1 MINKFLTIRPITWNI
16 LIGTLFSRI
25 AYFMCMPF
33 LAIYLTSI
41 KGIPAS
47 VAGIILASSALVG
60 VITSFWGGVLTDQY
74 GARKILISTAVVW
87 ALVFFSFTVASSAL
101 QFFIINVL
109 NGICY
114 SIFEPA
120 TRKVLSDYASEG
132 NKLMVFNFRLTA
144 LNLGAIIG
152 PILGIALGKNSSIL
166 PFVLL
171 GTMYL
176 LYGFSILLTLKENG
190 TVEKG
195 TQKSEVKLVPALK
208 VIFTDKVF
216 MWTLVGTIFTFT
228 GYSHLTS
235 TLPQYFSE
243 PSIFTKGVET
253 FSILLSVNGFVVIL
267 IQYPV
272 VNLMKRFTPF
282 ISIALGNV
290 LISLS
295 LVMFSLSHHF
305 VYLIATMVVFTVGEL
320 LLGAMIDFLID
331 ELAVESLKG
340 TYFGAISF
348 MRLGNALGPMLG
360 GVGISVLGF
369 GKSTLLFSILAV
381 ITLFGVLA
389 LLVSRN
395 LYLRENNM
403 KIMEALRKNA

>member
-1 MINKFLTIRPITWNI
+1 M
-16 LIGTLFSRI
+16 IGTLFSRI

-395 LYLRENNM
+395 LYLRENDM

>member
-1 MINKFLTIRPITWNI
+1 
-16 LIGTLFSRI
+16 
-25 AYFMCMPF
+25 MCMPF
-33 LAIYLTSI
+33 LAIYLTSV

-47 VAGIILASSALVG
+47 IAGMILASSALMG

-74 GARKILISTAVVW
+74 GARMILISTAVVW
-87 ALVFFSFTVASSAL
+87 GLVFFSFTLANSVL
-101 QFFIINVL
+101 QFFVINVL

-120 TRKVLSDYASEG
+120 TRKVLSDYASDG
-132 NKLMVFNFRLTA
+132 TKLMVFNFRLTA
-144 LNLGAIIG
+144 LNLGAILG
-152 PILGIALGKNSSIL
+152 PIIGIALGKNSSTL
-166 PFVLL
+166 PFVILAS
-171 GTMYL
+171 MYL

-190 TVEKG
+190 TVEKR

-243 PSIFTKGVET
+243 PSIFKKGVET

-282 ISIALGNV
+282 ISIAIGNV
-290 LISLS
+290 LISSS

-320 LLGAMIDFLID
+320 LLGSMIDFLID

-360 GVGISVLGF
+360 GIVISVLGF
-369 GKSTLLFSILAV
+369 GKSTALFSILAI
-381 ITLFGVLA
+381 ITLFGVFAILI
-389 LLVSRN
+389 SRN
-395 LYLRENNM
+395 LYLRKNTMKMMEDLREN
-403 KIMEALRKNA
+403 A

>member
-1 MINKFLTIRPITWNI
+1 
-16 LIGTLFSRI
+16 
-25 AYFMCMPF
+25 MPF
-33 LAIYLTSI
+33 LAIYLTST

-47 VAGIILASSALVG
+47 VAGMILASSALVG

-74 GARKILISTAVVW
+74 GARKILFSTAVVW
-87 ALVFFSFTVASSAL
+87 ALVFFSFTVANSAL

-120 TRKVLSDYASEG
+120 TRKVLSDNASEG

-144 LNLGAIIG
+144 LNLGAILG

-176 LYGFSILLTLKENG
+176 LYGFSILLTLKGNG

-195 TQKSEVKLVPALK
+195 PQKREVKLVPALK

-243 PSIFTKGVET
+243 PSIFKKGVET

-282 ISIALGNV
+282 ISIALGNI

-295 LVMFSLSHHF
+295 LVMFSLSQHF

-360 GVGISVLGF
+360 GIVISALGF
-369 GKSTLLFSILAV
+369 GESTLLFSILAV
-381 ITLFGVLA
+381 FTLFGVIA

-395 LYLRENNM
+395 LYLRENEM
-403 KIMEALRKNA
+403 KMTEALRENA

>member
-395 LYLRENNM
+395 LYLRENDM

>member
-1 MINKFLTIRPITWNI
+1 
-16 LIGTLFSRI
+16 
-25 AYFMCMPF
+25 
-33 LAIYLTSI
+33 
-41 KGIPAS
+41 
-47 VAGIILASSALVG
+47 
-60 VITSFWGGVLTDQY
+60 
-74 GARKILISTAVVW
+74 
-87 ALVFFSFTVASSAL
+87 
-101 QFFIINVL
+101 
-109 NGICY
+109 
-114 SIFEPA
+114 
-120 TRKVLSDYASEG
+120 
-132 NKLMVFNFRLTA
+132 MVFNFRLTA
-144 LNLGAIIG
+144 LNVGAIIG

-176 LYGFSILLTLKENG
+176 LYGFSILFTLKENG
-190 TVEKG
+190 TADAAEQAI
-195 TQKSEVKLVPALK
+195 QKSEVKLVPALK

-243 PSIFTKGVET
+243 PTIFRKGVET

-295 LVMFSLSHHF
+295 LVMFSLSQHF
-305 VYLIATMVVFTVGEL
+305 VYLLATMVVFTVGEL
-320 LLGAMIDFLID
+320 LLGSMIDILID

-348 MRLGNALGPMLG
+348 MRLGNALGPMIG
-360 GVGISVLGF
+360 GLVISVLGF
-369 GKSTLLFSILAV
+369 GKSTMLFSILAA
-381 ITLFGVLA
+381 ITLFGVIA
-389 LLVSRN
+389 LLISRN
-395 LYLRENNM
+395 LYLRENDM
-403 KIMEALRKNA
+403 KMMEALRENV

>member
-1 MINKFLTIRPITWNI
+1 
-16 LIGTLFSRI
+16 
-25 AYFMCMPF
+25 MCMPF

-369 GKSTLLFSILAV
+369 GKSTLLFSILAI

-395 LYLRENNM
+395 LYLRENDM

>member
-369 GKSTLLFSILAV
+369 GKSTLLFSILAI

-395 LYLRENNM
+395 LYLRENDM